1 MPRYPKTL
9 ELAEWNKN
17 KGKVEEKDSKGK
29 QDTRITMALKML
41 QKDFE
46 RVPWKDLD
54 FLAAE
59 KEEHKKLGCG
69 VSSTWIKNKQS
80 EMTKLYNAEVKGTFC
95 KSLGQFVAFINQ
107 VAAQYKKAKSVPSNV
122 QKYIESIADQAKAF
136 HGQLSSGYLDI
147 LLGDISEFLKIAE
160 RREEAAIKDLATS
173 VTKMEDKWKECQAKM
188 QNASDDDK
196 VTLYNAFY
204 MESGPNTVAG
214 NLLTW
219 QTAVCP
225 QDTTI
230 ATHLKIWKVLG
241 DRSKQKATKAE
252 DIDGLAK
259 IWLGALTK
267 LKSELQKRKVI

>member
-41 QKDFE
+41 QKDYE
-46 RVPWKDLD
+46 RVPWNELD
-54 FLAAE
+54 FVAAE
-59 KEEHKKLGCG
+59 REECKKLGCG
-69 VSSTWIKNKQS
+69 VPSTWIKKKQT
-80 EMTKLYNAEVKGTFC
+80 EITNLYNKEVKGTFC

-107 VAAQYKKAKSVPSNV
+107 VAAQHKKAKSVPSNV
-122 QKYIESIADQAKAF
+122 QKYIASMAEEAKTFHDLLSNRFLGLLQADIPD
-136 HGQLSSGYLDI
+136 YLK
-147 LLGDISEFLKIAE
+147 GAE
-160 RREEAAIKDLATS
+160 QREEATIKDLAQS
-173 VTKMEDKWKECQAKM
+173 VKNMEGKWQECQAKM
-188 QNASDDDK
+188 KDASDDDNK

-241 DRSKQKATKAE
+241 DRSTREPRAP
-252 DIDGLAK
+252 
-259 IWLGALTK
+259 
-267 LKSELQKRKVI
+267 RVIVHCPR